1 MKVYEAVLE
10 QLWGAGVTHFSG
22 MVGRRPRLCL
32 RTRREPGAL
41 CRYSPRAGWRVAL
54 DATARLSG
62 RPGVLMVHGGSGL
75 LAAGLGVAAAALD
88 GTPMSSARR

>member
-22 MVGRRPRLCL
+22 MVGSTSAPYASALAAQNRARYVGIRH
-32 RTRREPGAL
+32 EQVGA
-41 CRYSPRAGWRVAL
+41 SIL

-62 RPGVLMVHGGSGL
+62 RPTSN
-75 LAAGLGVAAAALD
+75 
-88 GTPMSSARR
+88 